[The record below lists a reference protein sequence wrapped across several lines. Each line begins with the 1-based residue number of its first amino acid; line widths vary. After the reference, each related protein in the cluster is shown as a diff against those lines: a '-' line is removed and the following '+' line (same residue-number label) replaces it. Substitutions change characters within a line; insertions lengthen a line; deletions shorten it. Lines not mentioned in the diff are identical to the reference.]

1 MEYVWRSNYET
12 GNSIIDNQHKQ
23 LFATL
28 NALFEAYR
36 SGKEKQGMKKA
47 LDFMVAYTL
56 QHFED
61 EEKLQE
67 AYDYPE
73 YSAHK
78 KLHTEFRKVIEEFAI
93 ELTINGPLEK
103 LLLEFY
109 TVVHE
114 WLVNH
119 IKVEDLKIAQHILQK
134 EKTD

>member
-1 MEYVWRSNYET
+1 MEYVWRSTFET
-12 GNSIIDNQHKQ
+12 GNDIIDNQHKQ

-28 NALFEAYR
+28 NTLFEAYR
-36 SGKEKQGMKKA
+36 NGEEKQGMKKA

-56 QHFED
+56 QHFDD

-67 AYDYPE
+67 ESDYPE

-78 KLHTEFRKVIEEFAI
+78 KLHAEFRKMIEEFAI
-93 ELTINGPLEK
+93 ELTLNGPLEEI
-103 LLLEFY
+103 LIEFY
-109 TVVHE
+109 TVVHD

-134 EKTD
+134 NKTD